1 MTKNLDNRLKAIF
14 ISSAEQ
20 KVLDYLVSKDD
31 YQEVR
36 EIKMGT
42 NLSKAG
48 IHLALKNLQ
57 ALNLIV
63 RDQKGKTYLYQAMGD
78 SFLIKQFKIFKTI
91 IHFATLIKKLKPFSQ
106 KVILFGSVSKGE
118 DTEKSDF
125 DFLIISRNEDK
136 IREIIK
142 KFSDYKIQAIIK
154 SPQEI
159 LALDEKDVVFFREAE
174 KGIVLWDKSLVEDED
189 YEF

>member
-1 MTKNLDNRLKAIF
+1 MTKNLDNKLKAIF

-20 KVLDYLVSKDD
+20 KVLDYLVSKDG
-31 YQEVR
+31 YQEVK
-36 EIKMGT
+36 EIKRVT

-48 IHLALKNLQ
+48 VHLALKNLQ

-63 RDQKGKTYLYQAMGD
+63 RDQKGKTYLYQARNY
-78 SFLIKQFKIFKTI
+78 SFLIKQFKVFKTI

-106 KVILFGSVSKGE
+106 KVVLFGSVSKGE

-125 DFLIISRNEDK
+125 DFLIISRNEDTVRK
-136 IREIIK
+136 IIE
-142 KFSDYKIQAIIK
+142 KFGDYKIQAIIK

-159 LALDEKDVVFFREAE
+159 LALQEKDIVFFREAD
-174 KGIVLWDKSLVEDED
+174 KGIVLWDKSLAEGED